1 MTMRK
6 ARARGSVDPWYIK
19 CPECRTRIDLDE
31 CPAPGGM
38 VANIEICPE
47 CSTYIEVQ
55 PDSEHGT

>member
-6 ARARGSVDPWYIK
+6 ARARGSVDTWYIK

-38 VANIEICPE
+38 VANIETCPE
-47 CSTYIEVQ
+47 CGTYIEVQ
-55 PDSEHGT
+55 PRKDD